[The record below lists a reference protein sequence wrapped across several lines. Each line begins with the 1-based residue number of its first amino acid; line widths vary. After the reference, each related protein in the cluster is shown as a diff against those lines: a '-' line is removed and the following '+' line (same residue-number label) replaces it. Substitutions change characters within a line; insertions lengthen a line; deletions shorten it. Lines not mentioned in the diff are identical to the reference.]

1 MTQASMIPKFPI
13 CVRLPVQWGE
23 MDAFQHVNNVIYF
36 RWFETARIQLFQA
49 LNLTQ
54 INHLGPILAHTDCQF
69 LAPLT
74 WPDEVLV
81 GVRVSKIGTK
91 SFTTEYQ
98 VSRAS
103 QPDQAVARG
112 SGVVVLYD
120 YKNECSA
127 PLSDAHRLALQAYL
141 FSS

>member
-1 MTQASMIPKFPI
+1 MEI
-13 CVRLPVQWGE
+13 
-23 MDAFQHVNNVIYF
+23 
-36 RWFETARIQLFQA
+36 
-49 LNLTQ
+49 LTQ

-74 WPDEVLV
+74 WPDEILV

-127 PLSDAHRLALQAYL
+127 PLSDAHRLALQPY
-141 FSS
+141 FISS